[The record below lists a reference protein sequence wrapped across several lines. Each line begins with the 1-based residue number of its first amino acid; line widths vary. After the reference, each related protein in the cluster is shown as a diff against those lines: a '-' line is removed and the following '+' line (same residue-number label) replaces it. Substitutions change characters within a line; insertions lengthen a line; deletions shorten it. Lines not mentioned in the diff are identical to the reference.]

1 MTLNKNQQ
9 KESSVLSSI
18 SNSSDKISNEMRI
31 IEALIFASSKPVS
44 EKFISEH
51 VESTTEIK
59 VLLEQLKSFYIGRG
73 IELRNISNKWF
84 FRTSPDL
91 SNYLKIEKVLPKK
104 LSRAATETL
113 AIIAYH
119 QPVTRA
125 EIEEIRGVM
134 ISKGTLDLLLE
145 EGWIK
150 PRGRKKV
157 PGRPLNWW
165 TTNDFLDHF
174 GLESLSDLPG
184 IDELKA
190 AGLLDSLENKP
201 TNDENTENS
210 NNLFALSDSKSKQD

>member
-1 MTLNKNQQ
+1 MKIKHNIKNGIS
-9 KESSVLSSI
+9 KTESDSNNSI
-18 SNSSDKISNEMRI
+18 IDANDIRI
-31 IEALIFASSKPVS
+31 VEALIFASSNPVS
-44 EKFISEH
+44 EKFISQH
-51 VESTTEIK
+51 LSNSSQIK
-59 VLLEQLKSFYIGRG
+59 AILEKLRSFYTGRG

-91 SNYLKIEKVLPKK
+91 GEYLKIEKIVPKK

-119 QPVTRA
+119 QPITRA

-134 ISKGTLDLLLE
+134 ISRGTLDLLLE
-145 EGWIK
+145 EGWIR

-157 PGRPLNWW
+157 PGRPLTWG
-165 TTNDFLDHF
+165 TTNEFLDHF

-190 AGLLDSLENKP
+190 AGLLDSQPK
-201 TNDENTENS
+201 NTISADNTS
-210 NNLFALSDSKSKQD
+210 YNANLSVLSDSK

>member
-1 MTLNKNQQ
+1 MKMKTKQKIKNGLS
-9 KESSVLSSI
+9 KTESDSNNSI
-18 SNSSDKISNEMRI
+18 IDANDIRI
-31 IEALIFASSKPVS
+31 VEALVFASSNPVS
-44 EKFISEH
+44 EKFISQH
-51 VESTTEIK
+51 ISNSSQIK
-59 VLLEQLKSFYIGRG
+59 PILEKLRSFYTGRG

-91 SNYLKIEKVLPKK
+91 GEYLKIEKIVPKK

-119 QPVTRA
+119 QPITRA

-134 ISKGTLDLLLE
+134 ISRGTLDLLLE
-145 EGWIK
+145 EGWIR

-157 PGRPLNWW
+157 PGRPLTWG
-165 TTNDFLDHF
+165 TTNEFLDHF

-190 AGLLDSLENKP
+190 AGLLDSQPK
-201 TNDENTENS
+201 NTVSADNTS
-210 NNLFALSDSKSKQD
+210 YKANLSVLSDSK

>member
-1 MTLNKNQQ
+1 MKMKIKHNIKNGIS
-9 KESSVLSSI
+9 KTESDSNNSI
-18 SNSSDKISNEMRI
+18 IDANDIRI
-31 IEALIFASSKPVS
+31 VEALIFASSNPVS
-44 EKFISEH
+44 EKFISQH
-51 VESTTEIK
+51 LSNSSQIK
-59 VLLEQLKSFYIGRG
+59 AILEKLRSFYTGRG

-91 SNYLKIEKVLPKK
+91 GEYLKIEKIVPKK

-119 QPVTRA
+119 QPITRA

-134 ISKGTLDLLLE
+134 ISRGTLDLLLE
-145 EGWIK
+145 EGWIR

-157 PGRPLNWW
+157 PGRPLTWG
-165 TTNDFLDHF
+165 TTNEFLDHF

-190 AGLLDSLENKP
+190 AGLLDSQPK
-201 TNDENTENS
+201 NTISADNTS
-210 NNLFALSDSKSKQD
+210 YNANLSVLSDSK

>member
-1 MTLNKNQQ
+1 MKIKQNINNGLSKPED
-9 KESSVLSSI
+9 ESNGSMV
-18 SNSSDKISNEMRI
+18 NSHDIRI
-31 IEALIFASSKPVS
+31 VEALIFASSKPVS
-44 EKFISEH
+44 ENFIAQHLDNS
-51 VESTTEIK
+51 SEIK
-59 VLLEQLKSFYIGRG
+59 VILEKLRSFYSGRG
-73 IELRNISNKWF
+73 IELRNVSNKWF

-91 SNYLKIEKVLPKK
+91 GEYLKIEKIVPKK

-119 QPVTRA
+119 QPITRA

-134 ISKGTLDLLLE
+134 ISKGTLDILLE
-145 EGWIK
+145 EGWIR

-157 PGRPLNWW
+157 PGRPLNWG

-190 AGLLDSLENKP
+190 AGLLDSQPKNIISDDNAHYNEDL
-201 TNDENTENS
+201 S
-210 NNLFALSDSKSKQD
+210 ALSDSKQD

>member
-1 MTLNKNQQ
+1 MYSYKNLCQHFTAELLLN
-9 KESSVLSSI
+9 L
-18 SNSSDKISNEMRI
+18 
-31 IEALIFASSKPVS
+31 
-44 EKFISEH
+44 
-51 VESTTEIK
+51 IK
-59 VLLEQLKSFYIGRG
+59 VILEKLRSFYTGRG

-91 SNYLKIEKVLPKK
+91 GEYLKIEKIVPKK

-119 QPVTRA
+119 QPITRA

-134 ISKGTLDLLLE
+134 ISRGTVDLLLE
-145 EGWIK
+145 EGWIR

-157 PGRPLNWW
+157 PGRPLTWG
-165 TTNDFLDHF
+165 TTNEFLDHF

-190 AGLLDSLENKP
+190 AGLLDSQPKNIVS
-201 TNDENTENS
+201 DDNTSYNA
-210 NNLFALSDSKSKQD
+210 NLSVLSDSK